1 MLRRVL
7 ACLFVLNVAVIPSAR
22 AQRGFTMTQV
32 RSYPFPNQLTA
43 ASTGSRI
50 AWALNE
56 RGLRNIY
63 VAEGPDFTARRLT
76 NFQADDGQE
85 LTSVSLSADGNWV
98 VFVRGGDH
106 GGNWDDTRPVNATN
120 SPTPPKL
127 QLLAVPFAGG
137 DSVVLGDG
145 DEPAIS
151 PQSDVVAFVKNGQIW
166 TVPIDGSAQAKPMFT
181 ALGNNGSIQWSP
193 DGTRLAFVS
202 NRGDHSF
209 IGIYTNDSTPI
220 RYLAVTFMRDRS
232 PRWSPDGTR
241 IAFVRSP
248 GSGGAPDSVLERRH
262 RPWEIW
268 TADAT
273 TGEGARLWK
282 APETLEGSYP
292 STQGGSNLH
301 WAAAGQCRLQ
311 IGRAH
316 V

>member
-1 MLRRVL
+1 MIRRLAWSVL
-7 ACLFVLNVAVIPSAR
+7 AVAAAIATQPAQ

-43 ASTGSRI
+43 AATGRRI

-76 NFQADDGQE
+76 DYEADDGQE
-85 LTSVSLSADGNWV
+85 LTSVSLSADGTWV

-106 GGNWDDTRPVNATN
+106 GGNWDDTRPVDATN

-137 DSVVLGDG
+137 DPVVLGDG
-145 DEPAIS
+145 DAPAIS
-151 PQSDVVAFVKNGQIW
+151 PRSDVVAFVKSGQIW
-166 TVPIDGSAQAKPMFT
+166 TVPIDGSAQAKPLFT
-181 ALGNNGSIQWSP
+181 ALGSNGEIEWSP
-193 DGTRLAFVS
+193 DGGRLAFVS

-209 IGIYTNDSTPI
+209 VGIYTDDSTPI
-220 RYLAVTFMRDRS
+220 RYLAATFMRDRS

-248 GSGGAPDSVLERRH
+248 GSGGALSPLTCKNPLQANVMLGH
-262 RPWEIW
+262 MMGV
-268 TADAT
+268 
-273 TGEGARLWK
+273 TGTPTIVTSSGRVISGYVPPKQLLQALNGA
-282 APETLEGSYP
+282 
-292 STQGGSNLH
+292 Q
-301 WAAAGQCRLQ
+301 
-311 IGRAH
+311 
-316 V
+316 